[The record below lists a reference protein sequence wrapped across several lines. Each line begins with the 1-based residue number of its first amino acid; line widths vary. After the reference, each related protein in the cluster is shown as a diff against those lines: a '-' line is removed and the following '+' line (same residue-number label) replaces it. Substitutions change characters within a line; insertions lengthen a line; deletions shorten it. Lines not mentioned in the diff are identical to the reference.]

1 MSENK
6 PSVSGEDSFDAFLSA
21 NLPEKV
27 APEIS
32 EKVTPWTDALLLILL
47 SMGLGLIT
55 FQTAPLFTVIQGS
68 VCYALGLLGWNRLRG
83 ENASFRRGWIL
94 MLVRTTWFV
103 VVTILQSTIYS
114 TELGAL
120 LSGDLQFIL
129 SLAFSLLLLVQ
140 IVCLRDGIAAV
151 QKKSG
156 AEEDIFAVGCLIG
169 AYAVMF
175 VMALIGAGGAFG
187 LIVLI
192 VSFAGLVGV
201 GRLSH
206 SLDEAGYTITPSSV
220 RITPRALLGVYLGIL
235 ILGSLIGLLFFS
247 SRHMKW
253 QAPAPDSHSETAAVR
268 EQLLSLGFPEAVLS
282 DLSEDDILACSGA
295 VSVMHNESTYHSDK
309 LYGLH
314 LESVAVVLSE
324 KPRVWKVFYHF
335 SLPDI
340 ESYHGTDALEL
351 QPFSLFRSLEISEKP
366 HGFILTGED
375 DVRIAAIP
383 YVKEGGYYQNIN
395 IFTPFINSGNGS
407 GANTYFASFSLP
419 NEYQNARGYVTLT
432 VENPYP
438 GVLVWDEEAK
448 SRISANYNNGLYYT
462 HQNSL
467 QYPVLSA
474 EASRYY
480 SSGSW
485 KNDHFTTVEMPWC
498 WFFPGED

>member
-94 MLVRTTWFV
+94 MLVRTTRFV

-206 SLDEAGYTITPSSV
+206 SLDEAGYTITPSPV

-235 ILGSLIGLLFFS
+235 ILGSLVGYLFFS
-247 SRHMKW
+247 TYRMKW
-253 QAPAPDSHSETAAVR
+253 QEPAPYFRSETARIR
-268 EQLLSLGFPEAVLS
+268 EQLLTFGFPETVLS
-282 DLSEDDILACSGA
+282 DLSEDDILACDGA
-295 VSVMHNESTYHSDK
+295 VSVMHRESTYHNPGLD
-309 LYGLH
+309 GLH
-314 LESVAVVLSE
+314 LESIAVVLSE
-324 KPRVWKVFYHF
+324 EPRVWKVFYHF
-335 SLPDI
+335 SLPDA
-340 ESYHGTDALEL
+340 ESYHGTETLEL
-351 QPFSLFRSLEISEKP
+351 MPFSLFLSQQISEEL
-366 HGFILTGED
+366 HGFILSGEEN
-375 DVRIAAIP
+375 VRLAPIP
-383 YVKEGGYYQNIN
+383 SVQTDK
-395 IFTPFINSGNGS
+395 SGN
-407 GANTYFASFSLP
+407 AIFASFSLP
-419 NEYQNARGYVTLT
+419 NGYRNTRGYVTLT
-432 VENPYP
+432 IEDPYP
-438 GVLVWDEEAK
+438 TIRVWNEEAK
-448 SRISANYNNGLYYT
+448 VQISANYQYGLFYC
-462 HQNSL
+462 HQNSWW
-467 QYPVLSA
+467 YPVQTA
-474 EASRYY
+474 ETFL
-480 SSGSW
+480 
-485 KNDHFTTVEMPWC
+485 KNAYTGRTFSNPFTTVEMPWC